1 MMSVLKERIKFTYE
15 DYIHLPDDGKR
26 YQIIEGEIYMTPAPI
41 PYHQSILINLLI
53 LLRDFAE
60 NYKLGKIYCAPC
72 DVILSDE
79 NIVQPDIFF
88 ISKEREYIITEKN
101 IQGAPDLVVEI
112 LSPSTA
118 MLDKTLKIKL
128 YEKFKV
134 KEYWLAD
141 PGKRE
146 MEVLTLKG
154 KSFESVG
161 VFKGEES
168 FESPLL
174 KGLRVHLRSIFV

>member
-1 MMSVLKERIKFTYE
+1 MSVLKEKIKFTYK
-15 DYIHLPDDGKR
+15 DYLCLPDNGKR

-41 PYHQSILINLLI
+41 PYHQDILWKLLF
-53 LLRDFAE
+53 LLRTFVE
-60 NYKLGKIYCAPC
+60 RQGLGRVYFAPC
-72 DVILSDE
+72 DVVLSDE

-146 MEVLTLKG
+146 MEVLMLKG

-174 KGLRVHLRSIFV
+174 NGLSVCLKDIFV